1 MNYEAKLS
9 DIIASLADIEGGFVY
24 SAEDGLYADISPD
37 IATPESLS
45 RIGEKFTRINSLLA
59 PHYFDISR
67 LRITFKDL
75 VLCAIPLPESYWLFL
90 FCRPGL
96 SPTMLNMTVQLAL
109 NVGDD
114 ESESIS
120 PSAEVPIHEETP
132 DTIDQEE
139 ESVHDLLE
147 SLLQPASRMSRP
159 LLEIKE
165 LLPEFIG
172 PVADLVFE
180 ESIRKW
186 AELETPSRENM
197 LDFNDII
204 LLEIDDENDREQIT
218 EITKTFL
225 KEA

>member
-9 DIIASLADIEGGFVY
+9 DIIASLADIEGGFLY
-24 SAEDGLYADISPD
+24 SPEKKLYADMSND
-37 IATPESLS
+37 ITDPESLA
-45 RIGEKFTRINSLLA
+45 RIGEKFTRINNLLV
-59 PHYFDISR
+59 PHYNDISR
-67 LRITFKDL
+67 LRVTFKDL
-75 VLCAIPLPESYWLFL
+75 VLCGAPLPEDHWLFL
-90 FCRPGL
+90 FYRPGL

-109 NVGDD
+109 NVEDD
-114 ESESIS
+114 EPEVIS
-120 PSAEVPIHEETP
+120 TSTETPIQEETAEP
-132 DTIDQEE
+132 PEE
-139 ESVHDLLE
+139 EDSVQDLLE
-147 SLLQPASRMSRP
+147 SLLKPSSRLSRP

-186 AELETPSRENM
+186 AEIEPPTRENM
-197 LDFNDII
+197 LTFNDII
-204 LLEIDDENDREQIT
+204 LLELDGENDRERIT